1 MNGQPKA
8 LSKTPTF
15 EEWRQELVDGYTYEV
30 NEGRRDHNHQPTWR
44 PLGSWLYNAKEN
56 SIYTHRHMVYH
67 MCTINYQRVYAEEL
81 GIKGNLPYDSVQPIE
96 NGCYGCGA
104 QVPEGMRIVMMMEK
118 M

>member
-15 EEWRQELVDGYTYEV
+15 EGWRQELVNGYTYE
-30 NEGRRDHNHQPTWR
+30 EGTNVKPTWR
-44 PLGSWLYNAKEN
+44 ALGSWLYNAKEN
-56 SIYTHRHMVYH
+56 SIYEHTHMVYH
-67 MCTINYQRVYAEEL
+67 MCSLNYQRVYAEDL
-81 GIKGNLPYDSVQPIE
+81 GIKGNLPYNSVQPIE